1 MGFCFFGNVA
11 VAARRATSAH
21 GLRRVMIVDWD
32 VHHGNG
38 TNDIFHADADVL
50 FLSIHESPLYPGTG
64 PASDVGSGDGV
75 GYTVNL
81 PVPGGSGDAV
91 YRSLIEHVACGLIRT
106 WEPELVLVSAGFD
119 AHRDDP
125 LATCRVSEAGFAGMT
140 ASLRHACD
148 GVAAPLGL
156 VLEGG
161 YDLGAL
167 SGSMAALMPV
177 LVDAATPGAQAVDVH
192 PLARRASDRLSAWWS
207 LTS

>member
-21 GLRRVMIVDWD
+21 GLSRVMIVDWD

-38 TNDIFHADADVL
+38 TNDIFHRDADVL

-64 PASDVGSGDGV
+64 PETDVGSGPGT
-75 GYTVNL
+75 GFTVNL

-91 YRSLIEHVACGLIRT
+91 VPVADRT
-106 WEPELVLVSAGFD
+106 RGVRADPDVGARAGAGQRRVRRAPRRPAGD
-119 AHRDDP
+119 LPRDRG
-125 LATCRVSEAGFAGMT
+125 RVRGD
-140 ASLRHACD
+140 D
-148 GVAAPLGL
+148 GVAAAGRDAVGAPLGL

-167 SGSMAALMPV
+167 SRSMAALMPV
-177 LVDAATPGAQAVDVH
+177 LVVRLDAGCGVGRGPPAGA
-192 PLARRASDRLSAWWS
+192 ARR
-207 LTS
+207 